1 MKSKYSVFAAAFCLL
16 LAGCKYGEVAHV
28 WPSLGIE
35 RIQFCERE
43 IATFRALVEKPVVS
57 GAYARQQ
64 KAIDEWIAEVASF
77 GNCSNST
84 VEAVLE
90 TMSAKLAEN
99 VATEKRETEGESWQM
114 EALSYWYF
122 DLDAQVAYADD
133 EYLAYQVCLDE
144 FEGWL
149 HPLRNYN
156 WRVWS
161 FGRGRELSA
170 EDIFKKESIPDVIAL
185 VKEDMAY
192 RHDCTNFVQYA
203 ETCLIEDFE
212 ELPKNFTFDDRGI
225 KFLFNAYEIACY
237 AEGDIRGF
245 VGWERLAPY
254 VKPDLILPGSRA
266 QKVSN

>member
-1 MKSKYSVFAAAFCLL
+1 MKSMLVVFAAAFALL

-28 WPSLGIE
+28 WPSLRVE
-35 RIQFCERE
+35 RIQFSESDP
-43 IATFRALVEKPVVS
+43 ASFRALVEKPVLS

-64 KAIDEWIAEVASF
+64 QDIDEWTAEVASF
-77 GNCSNST
+77 GNCSNAT
-84 VEAVLE
+84 VEVVLD

-99 VATEKRETEGESWQM
+99 VAAAKRETEGAPWQM
-114 EALSYWYF
+114 EAISHWYF
-122 DLDAQVAYADD
+122 DLDAQIAYADA

-149 HPLRNYN
+149 HPFRNYS

-185 VKEDMAY
+185 VKEDMSY
-192 RHDCTNFVQYA
+192 WHDCTNFVQYA
-203 ETCLIEDFE
+203 ETRLIEDFE
-212 ELPKNFTFDDRGI
+212 ALPKNFTLDERGI
-225 KFLFNAYEIACY
+225 EFLFNAYEIACY

-245 VGWERLAPY
+245 VGWERLKPY
-254 VKPDLILPGSRA
+254 IRPDFILPEPFEPLLR
-266 QKVSN
+266 